1 MVVVALGF
9 AASTFLIH
17 SSFADWAESPVATTI
32 TPHSVAD
39 LPFPNVTICPP
50 KGLNGALKYDLMKL
64 KNKSLSLEKKEE
76 LLRNVAL
83 ILNKEGGKSFAK
95 LISEKNIETLYEG
108 YQEVTQESD
117 VITVKMSN
125 PAGTFESPF
134 HRQNLTD
141 HLRRQLR
148 KQKIHFQLELDLI
161 KEKLGDEGKIMLEM
175 QVDQGMEG
183 KLKVGLNLNLSYDC
197 LYESFTIH
205 VNAQTYDP
213 TISLCSHIYI
223 LRWPYLTSTTSFEKT

>member
-1 MVVVALGF
+1 MQTMDILKEFLEATTIHGLYYISTCKSRIAKAGWMVVVALGF

-64 KNKSLSLEKKEE
+64 KNKSLSSEKKEE
-76 LLRNVAL
+76 MLRSVAL
-83 ILNKEGGKSFAK
+83 VFNKEGGQDFVK
-95 LISEKNIETLYEG
+95 LISETNIENVYKG

-117 VITVKMSN
+117 VITIKMSN
-125 PAGTFESPF
+125 PSGTFESPF

-141 HLRRQLR
+141 HLRRQLTN
-148 KQKIHFQLELDLI
+148 QKIHVKLELDLI
-161 KEKLGDEGKIMLEM
+161 NEMMGDNGTIEL
-175 QVDQGMEG
+175 QLDVDQEVEE
-183 KLKVGLNLNLSYDC
+183 KLKVS
-197 LYESFTIH
+197 
-205 VNAQTYDP
+205 
-213 TISLCSHIYI
+213 
-223 LRWPYLTSTTSFEKT
+223 

>member
-1 MVVVALGF
+1 MTSIDTSFQMQTMDILKEFLEATTIHGLYYISTCKSRIAKAGWMVVVALGF

-64 KNKSLSLEKKEE
+64 KNKSLSSEKKEE
-76 LLRNVAL
+76 MLRNVAL
-83 ILNKEGGKSFAK
+83 VFNKEGGQDFVK
-95 LISEKNIETLYEG
+95 LISETNIENVYKG

-125 PAGTFESPF
+125 LAGTFESPF

-141 HLRRQLR
+141 HLRRQLTN
-148 KQKIHFQLELDLI
+148 QKIHVKLELDLI
-161 KEKLGDEGKIMLEM
+161 NEMMGDNGTIEL
-175 QVDQGMEG
+175 QLDVDQEVEE
-183 KLKVGLNLNLSYDC
+183 KLKVS
-197 LYESFTIH
+197 
-205 VNAQTYDP
+205 
-213 TISLCSHIYI
+213 
-223 LRWPYLTSTTSFEKT
+223 

>member
-1 MVVVALGF
+1 MQTMDILKEFLEATTIHGLYYISTCKSRIAKAGWMVVVALGF

-64 KNKSLSLEKKEE
+64 KNRSLSSEKKEE

-83 ILNKEGGKSFAK
+83 IFNNEGGKGFAK
-95 LISEKNIETLYEG
+95 LISEKTIETLYEG

-117 VITVKMSN
+117 VITIKMSN
-125 PAGTFESPF
+125 PEGTFESPF
-134 HRQNLTD
+134 HRQNLTN
-141 HLRRQLR
+141 HLHRQLTG
-148 KQKIHFQLELDLI
+148 QKIHFQLELDLV
-161 KEKLGDEGKIMLEM
+161 KEALGDEGKIMLEM
-175 QVDQGMEG
+175 HVDQGMEG
-183 KLKVGLNLNLSYDC
+183 KLKVGN
-197 LYESFTIH
+197 T
-205 VNAQTYDP
+205 
-213 TISLCSHIYI
+213 
-223 LRWPYLTSTTSFEKT
+223 